1 MEHESQKR
9 EQIYSTEA
17 EQSVLGA
24 MILNKDCVNIA
35 MKTLSLHDFYHEQ
48 HKDIFNAIHNLKVND
63 NPIDMI
69 TLSEELKDHEK
80 LSYTG
85 GISYLTN
92 LTSIV
97 QHTTNI
103 MAYIEIIKKKHI
115 QRQII
120 DVTNRITNKAYRSDI
135 NIGNEIESL
144 DSLLRNSK
152 SIDNLVLKMSDIK
165 NSDKDKKFIQTGFN
179 KIDEWLGG
187 GLKSGSLTVF
197 TGYPGAGKSTI
208 LNQITAN
215 VVSQGY
221 KSFLYS
227 GELDPSGLVTWL
239 TRTISNDYHLVDK
252 ETKLGHKYKDVSHYG
267 FELIREW
274 FEDKLFIF
282 DNDTEPSEKNLI
294 AVIEHLHIEKDVKF
308 FVLDN
313 LMMIRAK
320 EGRQQLEEQENLI
333 RNLKELASKY
343 NISILLVAHP
353 RKTMNE
359 VITLDDIAGSS
370 SIRNLADT
378 VFSIERGKKEGEPS
392 KLWLI
397 KNRWGSI
404 NDTAIAIR
412 FDIDRKRF
420 YTDGSELIKDYG
432 YDINKKFVQA
442 EISSPF

>member
-115 QRQII
+115 LRQII
-120 DVTNRITNKAYRSDI
+120 DATNRITNKAYRSDI
-135 NIGNEIESL
+135 NIGNDIESL

-165 NSDKDKKFIQTGFN
+165 NSDKDKKFLQTGFN

-208 LNQITAN
+208 LNQITADII
-215 VVSQGY
+215 SQGY

-252 ETKLGHKYKDVSHYG
+252 ETKLGHKYKDVSTYG
-267 FELIREW
+267 FELIRKW

-359 VITLDDIAGSS
+359 IITLDDIAGSS

-378 VFSIERGKKEGEPS
+378 VFSIERGKKEGEAS

-432 YDINKKFVQA
+432 YDLNKKFVQA

>member
-1 MEHESQKR
+1 M
-9 EQIYSTEA
+9 T
-17 EQSVLGA
+17 
-24 MILNKDCVNIA
+24 
-35 MKTLSLHDFYHEQ
+35 T
-48 HKDIFNAIHNLKVND
+48 
-63 NPIDMI
+63 
-69 TLSEELKDHEK
+69 
-80 LSYTG
+80 
-85 GISYLTN
+85 
-92 LTSIV
+92 IV

-115 QRQII
+115 QRQMI
-120 DVTNRITNKAYRSDI
+120 DIANKITRKAYKSNI
-135 NIGNEIESL
+135 NIGNDIKSL

-152 SIDNLVLKMSDIK
+152 SIDNLVLNISDIK
-165 NSDKDKKFIQTGFN
+165 ENSNDAKYIQTGFS
-179 KIDEWLGG
+179 KIDTWLDG
-187 GLKSGSLTVF
+187 GLKSGSLTIF

-215 VVSQGY
+215 AINQGY

-227 GELDPSGLVTWL
+227 GEIEPNGLVTWL
-239 TRTISNDYHLVDK
+239 TRTVSSEYHLVEK
-252 ETKLGHKYKDVSHYG
+252 ETKQGHKYKDVSPYG
-267 FELIREW
+267 SELIREW

-282 DNDTEPSEKNLI
+282 DNDTVPSEKNLI
-294 AVIEHLHIEKDVKF
+294 SVIEHLYIEKDVKF

-432 YDINKKFVQA
+432 YDLNKKFVQA